1 MKNDMETTMSP
12 YGSLTD
18 DSLQLL
24 QENPRNQSK
33 ESCLLFCVPLFSFFV
48 MLVTYHLDERAI
60 YVDNL
65 WISFTPNKY
74 FWARYMY
81 NKDIIYC

>member
-1 MKNDMETTMSP
+1 MKNDTETTKSP
-12 YGSLTD
+12 YGILID

-33 ESCLLFCVPLFSFFV
+33 ESCLLFCSPLFSFLV
-48 MLVTYHLDERAI
+48 MLVSYHLAERAI

-65 WISFTPNKY
+65 
-74 FWARYMY
+74 
-81 NKDIIYC
+81 

>member
-1 MKNDMETTMSP
+1 MKNDTETTKSP
-12 YGSLTD
+12 YGIPID

-48 MLVTYHLDERAI
+48 MLVSYHLGERAI

-65 WISFTPNKY
+65 
-74 FWARYMY
+74 
-81 NKDIIYC
+81 

>member
-1 MKNDMETTMSP
+1 MKNDTETTKSP
-12 YGSLTD
+12 YGILID

-33 ESCLLFCVPLFSFFV
+33 ESCLLFCLPLFSFFV
-48 MLVTYHLDERAI
+48 MLVSYHLAERAI

-65 WISFTPNKY
+65 
-74 FWARYMY
+74 
-81 NKDIIYC
+81 

>member
-1 MKNDMETTMSP
+1 MKNDIETTKSP
-12 YGSLTD
+12 YGILID
-18 DSLQLL
+18 ELLQLL
-24 QENPRNQSK
+24 QENPSK

-48 MLVTYHLDERAI
+48 MLVTYHLAERAI

-65 WISFTPNKY
+65 CISFTPNKY

>member
-1 MKNDMETTMSP
+1 MKNDTETTKSP
-12 YGSLTD
+12 YGILID

-33 ESCLLFCVPLFSFFV
+33 ESCLLYCLPLFSFSV
-48 MLVTYHLDERAI
+48 MLVSYHLAERAI

-65 WISFTPNKY
+65 WIGFMPSK
-74 FWARYMY
+74 
-81 NKDIIYC
+81 